1 MLQRFTGNATALVFT
16 GDFGGRDG
24 SLAAGSDFAAR
35 LTISAPDDGEV
46 CAAEMRNIV
55 SINKGRTLIQ
65 DRNQSHVTF
74 ASAILLVFFAGLT
87 FFVVSIVRAAPGP
100 NSAASAV
107 TFRTKC
113 VMCHGP
119 DGSGSVVGKSLNVP
133 DLRSPVVQKLP
144 DAQLAQI
151 ISDGKGG
158 MPSFKS
164 SLSED
169 QVHSLVA
176 YVRSLRPKK

>member
-1 MLQRFTGNATALVFT
+1 MVEKRAQIKEEPMTQEKTQHH
-16 GDFGGRDG
+16 
-24 SLAAGSDFAAR
+24 
-35 LTISAPDDGEV
+35 
-46 CAAEMRNIV
+46 M
-55 SINKGRTLIQ
+55 
-65 DRNQSHVTF
+65 TF
-74 ASAILLVFFAGLT
+74 ASAVLPLLFVGLP
-87 FFVVSIVRAAPGP
+87 FFVGSIVRAAPGP
-100 NSAASAV
+100 DSTASSS

-113 VMCHGP
+113 AMCHGP
-119 DGSGSVVGKSLNVP
+119 DGSGSAVGKSMNVP

-144 DAQLAQI
+144 DAQLALI

-176 YVRSLRPKK
+176 YIRSLRPKK

>member
-1 MLQRFTGNATALVFT
+1 MTQVKIER
-16 GDFGGRDG
+16 
-24 SLAAGSDFAAR
+24 
-35 LTISAPDDGEV
+35 P
-46 CAAEMRNIV
+46 
-55 SINKGRTLIQ
+55 
-65 DRNQSHVTF
+65 VTF
-74 ASAILLVFFAGLT
+74 ASAILLALFTGLT
-87 FFVVSIVRAAPGP
+87 LFVVSIVQANPGP
-100 NSAASAV
+100 DSAASSA

-113 VMCHGP
+113 AMCHGP
-119 DGSGSVVGKSLNVP
+119 DGSGSAVGKSMNVP
-133 DLRSPVVQKLP
+133 DLRSPEVQKVP

-158 MPSFKS
+158 MPSFKG

>member
-1 MLQRFTGNATALVFT
+1 MTHDKTE
-16 GDFGGRDG
+16 RD
-24 SLAAGSDFAAR
+24 A
-35 LTISAPDDGEV
+35 
-46 CAAEMRNIV
+46 M
-55 SINKGRTLIQ
+55 
-65 DRNQSHVTF
+65 F
-74 ASAILLVFFAGLT
+74 ASLFLLMLFAGFALSVT
-87 FFVVSIVRAAPGP
+87 SIVRAAPTP
-100 NSAASAV
+100 DSAASSA

-113 VMCHGP
+113 AMCHGQ
-119 DGSGSVVGKSLNVP
+119 DGGGSEVGKSMNVP

-158 MPSFKS
+158 MPSFKA

-176 YVRSLRPKK
+176 HIRSLHGEK

>member
-1 MLQRFTGNATALVFT
+1 MT
-16 GDFGGRDG
+16 
-24 SLAAGSDFAAR
+24 
-35 LTISAPDDGEV
+35 
-46 CAAEMRNIV
+46 
-55 SINKGRTLIQ
+55 Q
-65 DRNQSHVTF
+65 DKTQHHLMF
-74 ASAILLVFFAGLT
+74 ASTILLVLFVGLT

-100 NSAASAV
+100 DSAASSA

-113 VMCHGP
+113 AMCHGP
-119 DGSGSVVGKSLNVP
+119 DGSGSDVGKSMNVP
-133 DLRSPVVQKLP
+133 DLRSPAVQKLP

-158 MPSFKS
+158 MPSFKN

-176 YVRSLRPKK
+176 HIRSLRGKK

>member
-1 MLQRFTGNATALVFT
+1 MT
-16 GDFGGRDG
+16 
-24 SLAAGSDFAAR
+24 
-35 LTISAPDDGEV
+35 
-46 CAAEMRNIV
+46 
-55 SINKGRTLIQ
+55 Q
-65 DRNQSHVTF
+65 DKTERHVMF
-74 ASAILLVFFAGLT
+74 ASIFLLMLFVGLT
-87 FFVVSIVRAAPGP
+87 LSVTSIVRANPGP
-100 NSAASAV
+100 DSAAGSA

-113 VMCHGP
+113 AMCHGQ
-119 DGSGSVVGKSLNVP
+119 DGSGSEVGKSMNVP

-158 MPSFKS
+158 MPSFKN

-176 YVRSLRPKK
+176 HIRSLHGTVHQPFHR